1 MLDCAGRKRG
11 LQSYLDDVI
20 FRNMKAET
28 LAPDAADIAGFE
40 TFMERFKKGL
50 GI

>member
-1 MLDCAGRKRG
+1 MKLRLSVLMLALCA
-11 LQSYLDDVI
+11 VCTA
-20 FRNMKAET
+20 AEPA